1 MSVDNDTIRATF
13 HLKDTRGW
21 KLPEAR
27 MKLARESQ
35 WQDHFH
41 NILYRPFDIREI
53 YYSPQTVDWGR
64 QEIMKN
70 MLLPNLSICFVRQY
84 SGQKTYSHALISKY
98 MVDNRTFFSSKGI
111 IQQAPLYIYDEDQRR
126 RKQPFQV
133 MMLLEPDHEYVTM
146 KRRPNISSKVLQLLE
161 DRYKKKPTPEQI
173 LYYCYAVLYSN
184 KYRMSYSE
192 FLKFDFPK
200 IPFPLGFDIFNHMAS
215 LGEELAQLHLLDST
229 YLERPVVKC
238 FGTGEDTIE
247 KLTYDPVDKTLFI
260 NKHKYFD
267 GITPEIWQ
275 YQVGGY
281 QVLEKFLK
289 DRKGQSMSDPATFC
303 KISSA
308 LHYTMKTQEAID
320 QIFPIIEKE
329 NHDIALLPAS
339 PKI

>member
-1 MSVDNDTIRATF
+1 
-13 HLKDTRGW
+13 
-21 KLPEAR
+21 
-27 MKLARESQ
+27 
-35 WQDHFH
+35 
-41 NILYRPFDIREI
+41 
-53 YYSPQTVDWGR
+53 
-64 QEIMKN
+64 
-70 MLLPNLSICFVRQY
+70 
-84 SGQKTYSHALISKY
+84 
-98 MVDNRTFFSSKGI
+98 
-111 IQQAPLYIYDEDQRR
+111 
-126 RKQPFQV
+126 
-133 MMLLEPDHEYVTM
+133 MLLEPDHEYVTM
-146 KRRPNISSKVLQLLE
+146 KRRPNISSKVLHLLE
-161 DRYKKKPTPEQI
+161 GRYKKKPTPEQI

-200 IPFPLGFDIFNHMAS
+200 IPFPLGFDAFNHMAS
-215 LGEELAQLHLLDST
+215 LGEELAQLHLLDSP
-229 YLERPVVKC
+229 YLERPVVRF

-247 KLTYDPVDKTLFI
+247 KLTYHPVDKTLFI

-281 QVLEKFLK
+281 QVLEKFLR

-308 LHYTMKTQEAID
+308 LHYTMNTQEAID

-329 NHDIALLPAS
+329 NHDIALPPAS